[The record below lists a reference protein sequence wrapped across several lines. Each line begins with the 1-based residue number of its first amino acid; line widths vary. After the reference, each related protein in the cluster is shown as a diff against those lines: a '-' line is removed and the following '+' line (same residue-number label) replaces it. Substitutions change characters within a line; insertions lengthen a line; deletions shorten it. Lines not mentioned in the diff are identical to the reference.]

1 MIDLADIPVVDN
13 HVHPWHASTRHLS
26 VEELAGSVAF
36 SDAVVR
42 SVRREFLPPVRL
54 APALRLFRETN
65 LGANLLRGELARFL
79 GVADDWE
86 AVVRARNA
94 AAEADYRSWTARLFG
109 DAGIDTLLVDEGGSG
124 IMLDQLG
131 TIVPVRLRR
140 VARSDNFIRDL
151 LAEEDSWPTFFRRY
165 QEALAEAIAA
175 EAIAFKS
182 VIAYRTGLDV
192 QPVSEAEARR
202 NFEASR
208 ADAES
213 TQKPFRDF
221 LLCHT
226 MDVARER
233 GLWIHIHA
241 AVGDPDI
248 VYARANPARLYPLL
262 HSERFRTNQVVL
274 VHGGWPWVGE
284 AAAMVAIL
292 PNVYLDVSE
301 GAIYGMPNIRQRI
314 FEALEACPYT
324 KILYGADGSLPE
336 ALWIVAKRYK
346 AVLGRVLEELVV
358 EGFCSLGAAYQA
370 ARCILSDNAVRLY
383 GLSVGRERLGGRS
396 SAEL

>member
-1 MIDLADIPVVDN
+1 MTPD
-13 HVHPWHASTRHLS
+13 
-26 VEELAGSVAF
+26 G
-36 SDAVVR
+36 
-42 SVRREFLPPVRL
+42 
-54 APALRLFRETN
+54 
-65 LGANLLRGELARFL
+65 
-79 GVADDWE
+79 
-86 AVVRARNA
+86 
-94 AAEADYRSWTARLFG
+94 
-109 DAGIDTLLVDEGGSG
+109 
-124 IMLDQLG
+124 
-131 TIVPVRLRR
+131 
-140 VARSDNFIRDL
+140 
-151 LAEEDSWPTFFRRY
+151 
-165 QEALAEAIAA
+165 
-175 EAIAFKS
+175 AIAFKS

-192 QPVSEAEARR
+192 RPVAEDEARR

-208 ADAES
+208 DDAES

-248 VYARANPARLYPLL
+248 IYARANPALLYPLL
-262 HSERFRTNQVVL
+262 HSERFRANQVVL

-301 GAIYGMPNIRQRI
+301 GTIYGMPNIRQRI

-336 ALWIVAKRYK
+336 ALWIVARRYK
-346 AVLGRVLEELVV
+346 AVLGRVLEELMA
-358 EGFCSLGAAYQA
+358 EGFCSRGEAYKM
-370 ARCILSDNAVRLY
+370 ARGILSDNAVRLY
-383 GLSVGRERLGGRS
+383 GL
-396 SAEL
+396 

>member
-1 MIDLADIPVVDN
+1 VIDLADILVVDN
-13 HVHPWHASTRHLS
+13 HVHPWRASTRHIS
-26 VEELAGSVAF
+26 VDELAGSVAF
-36 SDAVVR
+36 SDGVIR
-42 SVRREFLPPVRL
+42 SVRREFLPLEQL

-65 LGANLLRGELARFL
+65 LGANFLRRELARFL
-79 GVADDWE
+79 GVEDDWE
-86 AVVRARNA
+86 TVVTARNA
-94 AAEADYRSWTARLFG
+94 IAETDYRSWTARLFG

-124 IMLDQLG
+124 ITLEQLG
-131 TIVPVRLRR
+131 TLVPVRLRR

-151 LAEEDSWPTFFRRY
+151 LPEKDTWTAFFQSY
-165 QEALAEAIAA
+165 QEALDKAIADG
-175 EAIAFKS
+175 AIAFKS

-248 VYARANPARLYPLL
+248 VYARANPALLYPLL

-324 KILYGADGSLPE
+324 KILYGADGSVPE
-336 ALWIVAKRYK
+336 ALWIVARRFK
-346 AVLGRVLEELVV
+346 AVLGRVLEELIA
-358 EGFCSLGAAYQA
+358 EGFCSRPEAYQA

-383 GLSVGRERLGGRS
+383 GLENGP
-396 SAEL
+396 

>member
-1 MIDLADIPVVDN
+1 VIDLADIPVVDN
-13 HVHPWHASTRHLS
+13 HVHPWHASTRHISL
-26 VEELAGSVAF
+26 EELAGSVAF
-36 SDAVVR
+36 SDGVVR
-42 SVRREFLPPVRL
+42 SVRREFLPPAQL
-54 APALRLFRETN
+54 APSLRLFRETN
-65 LGANLLRGELARFL
+65 LGANFLRGELARFL
-79 GVADDWE
+79 GVVDDWE
-86 AVVRARNA
+86 SVVTARNA
-94 AAEADYRSWTARLFG
+94 TAEADYRSWTARLFG
-109 DAGIDTLLVDEGGSG
+109 DARIDSLLVDEGGSG
-124 IMLDQLG
+124 ISLDELG
-131 TIVPVRLRR
+131 AIVPVRLRR

-151 LAEEDSWPTFFRRY
+151 LVDEDSWAAFFRRY
-165 QEALAEAIAA
+165 QAALDAAITNGAIA
-175 EAIAFKS
+175 IKS

-202 NFEASR
+202 NFETSR
-208 ADAES
+208 GDVES
-213 TQKPFRDF
+213 SQKPFRDF

-248 VYARANPARLYPLL
+248 VYARANPALLYPLL
-262 HSERFRTNQVVL
+262 HSERFRANQVVL
-274 VHGGWPWVGE
+274 IHGGWPWVGE

-301 GAIYGMPNIRQRI
+301 GAIYGMPNVRQRI

-324 KILYGADGSLPE
+324 KILYGADGSVPE

-346 AVLGRVLEELVV
+346 AVLGRVLEELVA
-358 EGFCSLGAAYQA
+358 EGFCARREAYQV

-383 GLSVGRERLGGRS
+383 RL
-396 SAEL
+396 

>member
-1 MIDLADIPVVDN
+1 VIDLTDIPVIDN
-13 HVHPWHASTRHLS
+13 HVHPWPASSRQIS

-36 SDAVVR
+36 SDGVIR
-42 SVRREFLPPVRL
+42 SVRREFLPPQQL
-54 APALRLFRETN
+54 APSLRLFRETN
-65 LGANLLRGELARFL
+65 LGANFLRRELARFL
-79 GVADDWE
+79 DVADDWE
-86 AVVRARNA
+86 TVVTARNA
-94 AAEADYRSWTARLFG
+94 AAGADYRSWTARVFS

-124 IMLDQLG
+124 ITLAELG

-151 LAEEDSWPTFFRRY
+151 LPRRDTWATFFQGY
-165 QEALAEAIAA
+165 QEALEAAIADG
-175 EAIAFKS
+175 AIAFKS

-192 QPVSEAEARR
+192 QPVSEDEARR

-208 ADAES
+208 GDVES
-213 TQKPFRDF
+213 SQKPFRDF

-248 VYARANPARLYPLL
+248 IYARANPARLYPLL
-262 HSERFRTNQVVL
+262 HSERFRANQVVL
-274 VHGGWPWVGE
+274 IHGGWPWVGE

-324 KILYGADGSLPE
+324 KILYGADGAVPE

-346 AVLGRVLEELVV
+346 SVLGRVLEELVT
-358 EGFCSLGAAYQA
+358 EGFCPEREAYRM
-370 ARCILSDNAVRLY
+370 ARCILSDNAARLY
-383 GLSVGRERLGGRS
+383 GL
-396 SAEL
+396 

>member
-1 MIDLADIPVVDN
+1 VIDLADIPVVDN
-13 HVHPWHASTRHLS
+13 HVHPWHASTRHISL
-26 VEELAGSVAF
+26 EELAGSVAF
-36 SDAVVR
+36 SDGVVR
-42 SVRREFLPPVRL
+42 SVRREFLPPAQL
-54 APALRLFRETN
+54 APSLRLFRETN
-65 LGANLLRGELARFL
+65 LGANFLRGELARFL
-79 GVADDWE
+79 GVVDDWE
-86 AVVRARNA
+86 SVVTARNA
-94 AAEADYRSWTARLFG
+94 TAEADYRSWTARLFG
-109 DAGIDTLLVDEGGSG
+109 DARIDSLLVDEGGSG
-124 IMLDQLG
+124 ISLDELG
-131 TIVPVRLRR
+131 AIVPVRLRR

-151 LAEEDSWPTFFRRY
+151 LVDEDSWAPFFRRY
-165 QEALAEAIAA
+165 QATLDAAITNGAIA
-175 EAIAFKS
+175 IKS

-202 NFEASR
+202 NFETSR
-208 ADAES
+208 GDVES
-213 TQKPFRDF
+213 SQKPFRDF

-248 VYARANPARLYPLL
+248 VYARANPALLYPLL
-262 HSERFRTNQVVL
+262 HSERFRANQVVL
-274 VHGGWPWVGE
+274 IHGGWPWVGE

-301 GAIYGMPNIRQRI
+301 GAIYGMPNVRQRI

-324 KILYGADGSLPE
+324 KILYGADGSVPE

-346 AVLGRVLEELVV
+346 AVLGRVLEELVA
-358 EGFCSLGAAYQA
+358 EGFCARREAYQV

-383 GLSVGRERLGGRS
+383 RL
-396 SAEL
+396 

>member
-13 HVHPWHASTRHLS
+13 HVHPWHASTRHISL
-26 VEELAGSVAF
+26 EELAGSVAF
-36 SDAVVR
+36 SDGVVR
-42 SVRREFLPPVRL
+42 SVRREFLPPAQL
-54 APALRLFRETN
+54 APSLRLFRETN
-65 LGANLLRGELARFL
+65 LGANFLRGELARFL
-79 GVADDWE
+79 GVVDDWE
-86 AVVRARNA
+86 SVVTARNA
-94 AAEADYRSWTARLFG
+94 TAEADYRSWTARLFG
-109 DAGIDTLLVDEGGSG
+109 DARIDSLLVDEGGSG
-124 IMLDQLG
+124 ISLDELG
-131 TIVPVRLRR
+131 AIVPVRLRR

-151 LAEEDSWPTFFRRY
+151 LVDEDSWAPFFRRY
-165 QEALAEAIAA
+165 QATLDAAITNGAIA
-175 EAIAFKS
+175 IKS

-202 NFEASR
+202 NFETSR
-208 ADAES
+208 GDVES
-213 TQKPFRDF
+213 SQKPFRDF

-248 VYARANPARLYPLL
+248 VYARANPALLYPLL
-262 HSERFRTNQVVL
+262 HSERFRANQVVL
-274 VHGGWPWVGE
+274 IHGGWPWVGE

-301 GAIYGMPNIRQRI
+301 GAIYGMPNVRQRI

-324 KILYGADGSLPE
+324 KILYGADGSVPE

-346 AVLGRVLEELVV
+346 AVLGRVLEELVA
-358 EGFCSLGAAYQA
+358 EGFCARREAYQV

-383 GLSVGRERLGGRS
+383 RL
-396 SAEL
+396 